1 MSGLRERAKE
11 REREREREEEEE
23 EEGSRS
29 VGSPTEGR
37 KESEGARNIWRRRGR
52 MKESRREINRDFYL
66 CIPPRS

>member
-1 MSGLRERAKE
+1 MPRESEIE
-11 REREREREEEEE
+11 RKREEEEE

-29 VGSPTEGR
+29 VGSPSEGR
-37 KESEGARNIWRRRGR
+37 KESEGARNIWRRRGVGR